1 MPQPLHAGS
10 NLRAAWYGCLYPANG
25 QYAAGSPI
33 HSQMA
38 MKHYP
43 ASRSRHFLI
52 ALLLALGSTSAMA
65 QMRTGESVYQS
76 LCMACHDTGVAHAPK
91 RGDAQAWKPLI
102 EEGQAVLSA
111 HAFIGVRAMPAQG
124 GDSDLSLEDFSR
136 AVAWMARSAGGNWQ
150 DPDAAMMQSIRI
162 EAEMR
167 LDQEI
172 QEKQKL
178 KANLHRQNQQG
189 APAR

>member
-1 MPQPLHAGS
+1 MTMQHHPATSARHA
-10 NLRAAWYGCLYPANG
+10 
-25 QYAAGSPI
+25 
-33 HSQMA
+33 
-38 MKHYP
+38 
-43 ASRSRHFLI
+43 LI
-52 ALLLALGSTSAMA
+52 ALLLAFGSTTAPA
-65 QMRTGESVYQS
+65 QLRSGESVYQS

-150 DPDAAMMQSIRI
+150 DPDAAMMQSIRV
-162 EAEMR
+162 EAEKR

-172 QEKQKL
+172 HEKQKF
-178 KANLHRQNQQG
+178 KANLHRQNQQDT
-189 APAR
+189 PAR